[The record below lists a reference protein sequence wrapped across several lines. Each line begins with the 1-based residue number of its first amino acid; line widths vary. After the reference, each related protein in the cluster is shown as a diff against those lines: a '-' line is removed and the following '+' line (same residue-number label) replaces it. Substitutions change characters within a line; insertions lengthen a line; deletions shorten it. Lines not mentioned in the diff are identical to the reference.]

1 MAYQCQTI
9 AMSFETCDEINE
21 RLLVTSVEGKSEDD
35 TILNESIDSTS
46 SSSSS
51 SNSSNSSSSTRNSD
65 DNYSTYSDD
74 DSDYSDDDLTIVTD
88 LEIQEEEMDT
98 SEDFSFIYDEYE
110 PLFGKFMF

>member
-51 SNSSNSSSSTRNSD
+51 ISSSSSTRNSD
-65 DNYSTYSDD
+65 DDYSTYSDD
-74 DSDYSDDDLTIVTD
+74 DSDYSDDDLTIVTVCFK
-88 LEIQEEEMDT
+88 IKIIKI
-98 SEDFSFIYDEYE
+98 SIA
-110 PLFGKFMF
+110 

>member
-21 RLLVTSVEGKSEDD
+21 RLLVTSEEGKSEDD

-51 SNSSNSSSSTRNSD
+51 ISSSSSTRNSD
-65 DNYSTYSDD
+65 DDYSTYSDD

>member
-21 RLLVTSVEGKSEDD
+21 RILVTSVEGRSEDD

-51 SNSSNSSSSTRNSD
+51 SSSTRNSD
-65 DNYSTYSDD
+65 DDYSTYSDD

>member
-21 RLLVTSVEGKSEDD
+21 RILVTSVEGKSEDD

-51 SNSSNSSSSTRNSD
+51 ISSSSSTRNSD
-65 DNYSTYSDD
+65 DDYSTYSDD

>member
-1 MAYQCQTI
+1 
-9 AMSFETCDEINE
+9 MSFETCDEINE

-46 SSSSS
+46 STSSSIS
-51 SNSSNSSSSTRNSD
+51 SSSSTRNSD
-65 DNYSTYSDD
+65 DDYSTYSDD

>member
-51 SNSSNSSSSTRNSD
+51 ISSSSSTRNSD
-65 DNYSTYSDD
+65 DDYSTYSDD